1 MINEEIIN
9 MIRELTVLDGNE
21 DIKETDAL
29 IDLGID
35 SMKLVELIVNIE
47 IHYEIEF
54 SDTELSPSELITVE
68 DIIKLVGSYV
78 R

>member
-9 MIRELTVLDGNE
+9 MIRELTVLDVSE

-29 IDLGID
+29 VDLGID
-35 SMKLVELIVNIE
+35 SMKLVELIVSIE
-47 IHYEIEF
+47 MQYEIEF

-68 DIIKLVGSYV
+68 DIIRLAGAYV